1 MYNFK
6 FLTWNNTTP
15 TSNNISDR
23 EMVPLFSKMEI
34 RQWCLLKSL
43 TVHMEGCVISTTV
56 TQKKEGCW
64 DGDKGNRIIVMKTYK
79 TF

>member
-34 RQWCLLKSL
+34 RQWRLLKSL

-56 TQKKEGCW
+56 TQKKEGYW
-64 DGDKGNRIIVMKTYK
+64 DGDKGNRIIIMKTYK